1 MVKLVFVLI
10 FLIFSGCG
18 YKPAYK
24 TEGKKEVYCIKSI
37 KFPRAEAT
45 ALDVFSRSVSDAV
58 ISSGNTLECSGKTTR
73 FIKVYVKSLSISPIG
88 YSAAQRASI
97 YRVTVYLD
105 FIVENRKNE
114 IVFKKSISEMAQY
127 TGTGLTGDVERRY
140 AVEEV
145 GRLVSLRIF
154 SILTDQ

>member
-1 MVKLVFVLI
+1 MVRLLFVLI
-10 FLIFSGCG
+10 FMVFYSCG
-18 YKPAYK
+18 YKPAHK
-24 TEGKKEVYCIKSI
+24 TEIKKEVYCIKSI

-45 ALDVFSRSVSDAV
+45 ALDVFSRSISDAI

-73 FIKVYVKSLSISPIG
+73 FVKVYVKSLNIRPIG

-97 YRVTVYLD
+97 YKVTVNLD
-105 FIVENRKNE
+105 FTVENRKNE
-114 IVFKKSISEMAQY
+114 VVFKKSISEMAQY

-140 AVEEV
+140 AIEEV